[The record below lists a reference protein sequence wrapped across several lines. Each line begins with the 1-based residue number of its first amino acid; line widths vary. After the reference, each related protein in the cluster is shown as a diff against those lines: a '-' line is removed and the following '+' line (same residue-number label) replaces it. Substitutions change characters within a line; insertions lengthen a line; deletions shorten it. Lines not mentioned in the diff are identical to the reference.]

1 MNLDAQIEK
10 CSNCRAK
17 LVNTIAQENES
28 NSPDDLCSFGAW
40 LLDEAKT
47 QYSSFAT
54 YEACVQIYSKCHVLA
69 GKIASDIDNKKVVEA
84 QVMLTSGA
92 PIAVL
97 STSMA
102 VAIMHL
108 KRETGTWN

>member
-17 LVNTIAQENES
+17 LANAIGQVNES
-28 NSPDDLCSFGAW
+28 TSPDEFCKFGVW
-40 LLDEAKT
+40 LLDEART

-54 YEACVQIYSKCHVLA
+54 YEACVQVYSKCHVLA
-69 GKIASDIDNKKVVEA
+69 EKIASDIDNKKYAEA
-84 QVMLTSGA
+84 QVMLARGA

-108 KRETGTWN
+108 KRDTGTWY